1 MSQKGAARASMEG
14 WGLSGVAEQW
24 SSGLRSPTLGLVMW
38 SRDNVMKAKISQEG
52 S

>member
-14 WGLSGVAEQW
+14 WGLSSVAEQW
-24 SSGLRSPTLGLVMW
+24 SSGLRSPTLGLVIW
-38 SRDNVMKAKISQEG
+38 SRDVMKAKISQEG